1 RMIPATSI
9 TRLASLVPVVTLAGT
24 PVPGAMNVRCDND
37 EGMRRLVRHLVLDH
51 GYKEL
56 GYLSGRIDSPDNH
69 ARARAIE
76 AEAKAHGAQVEIGHD
91 WQGDYSAAG
100 GARLISGLLD
110 SGRKL
115 PRAIVCANDQ
125 TALGAMARRLV
136 VYLLAAWV
144 AITVSF
150 LLPRVVPGN
159 PVAGAVARASQSGNC
174 NEQCVVAIE
183 LQLGYNVHTSLWDQ
197 YTQYLGNLAHGDLGH
212 SWSEN
217 APVASLIVSYLP
229 WTLVLL
235 GIATTLAF
243 LGGSVIGTLI
253 AWRRGSWTDW
263 LLPFAT
269 FFQAL
274 PYFFLGIVLV
284 LILGQ
289 TGTMLKWFPSLFGYD
304 IYTSDPGFNLPYIQS
319 VISHGI
325 LPVATIVLASLGGFI
340 LSIRNQVI
348 TTMDEDFVLVAQ
360 AKGLP
365 ARTVIW
371 YAVRNA
377 LLPVVANFTIA
388 ISLIV
393 GGQILVEIVFSY
405 PGIGFHLYD
414 ALGKIDYPLV
424 QGVFV
429 VITLVVLAAN
439 LIADAIYVAIDPRVR
454 QAA

>member
-1 RMIPATSI
+1 MGP
-9 TRLASLVPVVTLAGT
+9 L
-24 PVPGAMNVRCDND
+24 
-37 EGMRRLVRHLVLDH
+37 
-51 GYKEL
+51 
-56 GYLSGRIDSPDNH
+56 
-69 ARARAIE
+69 
-76 AEAKAHGAQVEIGHD
+76 
-91 WQGDYSAAG
+91 
-100 GARLISGLLD
+100 
-110 SGRKL
+110 
-115 PRAIVCANDQ
+115 
-125 TALGAMARRLV
+125 ARRLV

-174 NEQCVVAIE
+174 NEQCVRAIE
-183 LQLGYNVHTSLWDQ
+183 LQLGYNVHTGLWDQ
-197 YTQYLGNLAHGDLGH
+197 YPQYLGNLAHGDLGH

-235 GIATTLAF
+235 GIGTTLAF

-304 IYTSDPGFNLPYIQS
+304 IYTSTPGFNLPYIQS

-325 LPVATIVLASLGGFI
+325 LPVATVEIGRASC
-340 LSIRNQVI
+340 RERV
-348 TTMDEDFVLVAQ
+348 
-360 AKGLP
+360 
-365 ARTVIW
+365 W
-371 YAVRNA
+371 
-377 LLPVVANFTIA
+377 
-388 ISLIV
+388 V
-393 GGQILVEIVFSY
+393 GGV
-405 PGIGFHLYD
+405 
-414 ALGKIDYPLV
+414 A
-424 QGVFV
+424 V
-429 VITLVVLAAN
+429 VWKK
-439 LIADAIYVAIDPRVR
+439 RSVR
-454 QAA
+454 E